1 MWSVSQLGCS
11 KSPNG
16 ALIVY
21 QDLSPL
27 GKRQSS
33 RREMAVLG
41 GIGCSCIMHFVL
53 SDLESLHDGGKV
65 RPPNKSQPKLSVR
78 KCGGSYCALC
88 AELWLLV
95 VEAVQAVSLPTMQST
110 TQFLSSC
117 CLRLLR
123 CRAVWRNETFI
134 TAPA

>member
-1 MWSVSQLGCS
+1 MWSIPQLGCS

-53 SDLESLHDGGKV
+53 SDLESLHAQEGEES
-65 RPPNKSQPKLSVR
+65 RRKSKWVT
-78 KCGGSYCALC
+78 
-88 AELWLLV
+88 LV
-95 VEAVQAVSLPTMQST
+95 HS
-110 TQFLSSC
+110 
-117 CLRLLR
+117 
-123 CRAVWRNETFI
+123 
-134 TAPA
+134 